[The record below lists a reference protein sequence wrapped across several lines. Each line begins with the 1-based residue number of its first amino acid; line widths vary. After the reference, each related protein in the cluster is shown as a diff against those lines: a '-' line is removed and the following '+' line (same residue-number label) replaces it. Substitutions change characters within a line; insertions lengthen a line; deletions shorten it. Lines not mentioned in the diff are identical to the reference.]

1 MTGQPNGDFDL
12 SFIQITGKNNFGA
25 LTVLSLS
32 QDVDEEQED
41 HIDAEYRLS
50 TLNWKLS
57 DSKVSGSNQIIKLQ
71 KGPIDHLHIPE
82 LSSDSF
88 LADSSGIFLPLFP
101 DPEIRI
107 FDFVAPLFNMN
118 I

>member
-1 MTGQPNGDFDL
+1 M
-12 SFIQITGKNNFGA
+12 SYIQITGKNRFGA

-32 QDVDEEQED
+32 QDVDEDQED

-50 TLNWKLS
+50 TLSWQLSNPRTSGNEQKLS
-57 DSKVSGSNQIIKLQ
+57 LK
-71 KGPIDHLHIPE
+71 KGPIDHLQIPE

-88 LADSSGIFLPLFP
+88 VADSSGIFLPLFP

-107 FDFVAPLFNMN
+107 FDFVAPLFNMT